1 MFLCEYEGHRKV
13 ANRIKVCW
21 VIGIIGNLTK
31 SQNDA
36 YALKWE
42 LYLDLVD
49 GAREFL
55 ISCLAFSSRVL
66 MACCCEVGGRSPGL
80 VLGIDRCLVLQH
92 GRYPSGNETMHQ
104 LLRCICRKYV

>member
-1 MFLCEYEGHRKV
+1 MFLCEYEGHKKV

-21 VIGIIGNLTK
+21 VIGIIGNLTN

-66 MACCCEVGGRSPGL
+66 MVCCCEVGGRSPGL
-80 VLGIDRCLVLQH
+80 VSGIDRCLVLQH
-92 GRYPSGNETMHQ
+92 GRNLSGNKTRHQ
-104 LLRCICRKYV
+104 LRRYKYRKYA